1 MKQTLTKALAISSI
15 ASLGLFSATNAQA
28 GSFTPAQDF
37 FNPNPLPSTIASG
50 TWSATGIEST
60 PNPLVE
66 VDDWTVTLTAYP
78 NNLAAVLTVSRAATS
93 FAPSPN
99 AFTTAYSLSNVKAP
113 INAASVALDL
123 VGFNSIKSGSI
134 IKEIYADAAF
144 TTLLGTASATVTGG
158 TATFVDATFAPQD
171 TVYVKDI
178 INTSGGDLS
187 SYTNSYSSVPEPLTM
202 LGAAAAVGFGSAFK
216 CNAAKKQNKQNSD
229 QA

>member
-15 ASLGLFSATNAQA
+15 ASLGLFAATNAQA
-28 GSFTPAQDF
+28 GSFTPAQQF
-37 FNPNPLPSTIASG
+37 FNPPGATTITDG
-50 TWSATGIEST
+50 TWSATGQGST
-60 PNPLVE
+60 PNPLVG
-66 VDDWTVTLTAYP
+66 VNDWTVTLTAYP
-78 NNLAAVLTVSRAATS
+78 NNLAAVLTVSRAATA

-99 AFTTAYSLSNVKAP
+99 AFTTAYFLTNVKAP